1 MLSKPQ
7 VWTIVGIACLIWLA
21 LIGAGVVTDNLDA
34 FARISS
40 LVPILLGGAA
50 LFERWGWRW
59 NPLHPHIVRTPVL
72 RGTWRGLLRSEW
84 VDPETEQGIPPKTV
98 YLSVDQTLQTVR
110 TRLLTDES
118 ASEQVAGTIS
128 ERWPGQLVLTS
139 IYVNTAQIHLRP
151 KSPTHGGG
159 LLLTLYAE
167 PRLRLEGEYWTERL
181 TKGSLDFRDHSSTV
195 AESYEHAASLDY
207 GQPSEAVP

>member
-7 VWTIVGIACLIWLA
+7 TWTVVGIACLIWLA
-21 LIGAGVVTDNLDA
+21 LLAAGIVTGNFGAFG
-34 FARISS
+34 RISS
-40 LVPILLGGAA
+40 IVPILLGGAA
-50 LFERWGWRW
+50 LFERWAWRW
-59 NPLHPHIVRTPVL
+59 KPLHPHVVRTPVL
-72 RGTWRGLLRSEW
+72 RGTWRGTLRSEW
-84 VDPETEQGIPPKTV
+84 VDPETGQVVRPKTV

-110 TRLLTDES
+110 TRLLTGES
-118 ASEQVAGTIS
+118 SSEQVAGTIS

-181 TKGSLDFRDHSSTV
+181 TKGSLDFRGHSSTI
-195 AESYEHAASLDY
+195 AESFEHAASLDY
-207 GQPSEAVP
+207 DQPEEAVT